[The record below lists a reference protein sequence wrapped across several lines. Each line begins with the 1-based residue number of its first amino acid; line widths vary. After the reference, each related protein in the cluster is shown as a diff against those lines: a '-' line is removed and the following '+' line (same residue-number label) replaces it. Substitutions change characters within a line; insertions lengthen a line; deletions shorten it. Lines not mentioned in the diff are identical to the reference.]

1 MKLTTQ
7 VENILKFSKASRNSD
22 TELIL
27 VYMEKYGI
35 VLTEHQKELY
45 RSMPSTDTI
54 TRIRRK
60 LQEQGKYE
68 ANEAVNEVRYQKF
81 KDIRNNITF
90 IEDSEQVLISQGYK
104 IAPWGS

>member
-1 MKLTTQ
+1 MKLTVQ

-68 ANEAVNEVRYQKF
+68 ANEAVNEARYQKF

>member
-1 MKLTTQ
+1 MKLTEQ
-7 VENILKFSKASRNSD
+7 VENILKYSKASRNSD
-22 TELIL
+22 TELTLI
-27 VYMEKYGI
+27 YMEKYGI
-35 VLTEHQKELY
+35 VLTEEQKELY

-68 ANEAVNEVRYQKF
+68 ADEAVNEFRYQKF

-90 IEDSEQVLISQGYK
+90 IEDSEQILISQGYK